1 MESSFKLWPVGQG
14 LFYSGTIKYK
24 NNQNFDFVYDCGSSS
39 KNIDKIVERYV
50 KTSLIDKTLD
60 MLVISHFD
68 EDHISGI
75 PKLLAEVKKIKKIFI
90 PYKNGIENYL
100 LFLAFIYGNDGNI
113 NEKVDEI
120 ILVNSTEP
128 ENENENNR
136 DFEELNTSIEI
147 EDNFSLPNIKVGVLN
162 DSSIKYRNFWKF
174 KFYNTYLR
182 KTNFT
187 SKIKEEIKNLI
198 KDSGCK
204 RLEELLKKLNSP
216 VKNDENCDK
225 EISVK
230 NSLKKI
236 YEKYC
241 SSSYGNSKQ
250 NQSSLCLYHSPLLN
264 NGNTEILIENYH
276 SLILSFLPR
285 YFFSY
290 IGTKPGTL
298 LTGDISLRQG
308 KQAKRYNDFK
318 KHYENEHIDVLY
330 FLTPHHGSSNNWNK
344 DVLYDFP
351 MAHFYLNSAGLSNK
365 FNHPSDSVVGNIIKS
380 GRYILNSNEIESVE
394 YSIYFIDK

>member
-1 MESSFKLWPVGQG
+1 MKMKSNFKLWPVGQG
-14 LFYSGTIKYK
+14 LFYSGTIKYE
-24 NNQNFDFVYDCGSSS
+24 NNQNFNFVYDCGSSS
-39 KNIDKIVERYV
+39 MNIDEIVDHYV
-50 KTSLIDKTLD
+50 ETSLIDKTLD

-75 PKLLAEVKKIKKIFI
+75 PKLLTEVKKIKKIFI
-90 PYKNGIENYL
+90 PYENGIENYL

-113 NEKVDEI
+113 NEKIDEI
-120 ILVNSTEP
+120 ILVNSTGP
-128 ENENENNR
+128 ENENNR

-147 EDNFSLPNIKVGVLN
+147 EDNFSLPNIKVGVFKG
-162 DSSIKYRNFWKF
+162 SSIKYRNLWKF

-182 KTNFT
+182 KTNFS
-187 SKIKEEIKNLI
+187 SKIKEEIINLI

-204 RLEELLKKLNSP
+204 GLEELLKKLNSP

-264 NGNTEILIENYH
+264 DMNMEISIYQH
-276 SLILSFLPR
+276 DILSISTFIDP
-285 YFFSY
+285 FFWY
-290 IGTKPGTL
+290 GDMIIGTL
-298 LTGDISLRQG
+298 LTGDISLRQE

-318 KHYENEHIDVLY
+318 NHYKNECIDVLF
-330 FLTPHHGSSNNWNK
+330 FLTPHHGSSKNWNK
-344 DVLYDFP
+344 DVLHDFP
-351 MAHFYLNSAGLSNK
+351 MAYFYLNSAGLLSK
-365 FNHPSDSVVGNIIKS
+365 YDHPSDSVIGDIIKS
-380 GRYILNSNEIESVE
+380 GRYILNSNEKALVE
-394 YSIYFIDK
+394 YSIDLIDK

>member
-1 MESSFKLWPVGQG
+1 MFSHFNLWPVGQG
-14 LFYSGTIKYK
+14 LFYSGNIEYGPGKSF
-24 NNQNFDFVYDCGSSS
+24 NFVYDCGSSS
-39 KNIDKIVERYV
+39 QNIDKIVDCYV
-50 KTSLIDKTLD
+50 ETSLIDKTLD

-75 PKLLAEVKKIKKIFI
+75 PKLLTEVKKIKKIFI

-162 DSSIKYRNFWKF
+162 DSSINYRNFWKF

-182 KTNFT
+182 KTDFT
-187 SKIKEEIKNLI
+187 SKIKEEIKTLI

-204 RLEELLKKLNSP
+204 GLEELLKKLNSP

-264 NGNTEILIENYH
+264 NVNTEILISNH
-276 SLILSFLPR
+276 LGLISSLLP
-285 YFFSY
+285 YDFFSVM
-290 IGTKPGTL
+290 GTKPGTL
-298 LTGDISLRQG
+298 LTGDISL
-308 KQAKRYNDFK
+308 KQEKQSKRYNDFK
-318 KHYENEHIDVLY
+318 KHYENEHLDVLY
-330 FLTPHHGSSNNWNK
+330 FLTPHHGSSKNWNK
-344 DVLYDFP
+344 YVLYDFP
-351 MAHFYLNSAGLSNK
+351 MAYFYLNSAGLSNK

-380 GRYILNSNEIESVE
+380 GRYILNSNEIKLVE
-394 YSIYFIDK
+394 YSLYSIDK

>member
-1 MESSFKLWPVGQG
+1 MESRFKLWPVGQG

-24 NNQNFDFVYDCGSSS
+24 NNQNFNFVYDCGSSS
-39 KNIDKIVERYV
+39 KNIDKIVDSYV

-75 PKLLAEVKKIKKIFI
+75 PKLLTEVKKIKKIFI

-120 ILVNSTEP
+120 ILVNSTES
-128 ENENENNR
+128 ENENNR

-147 EDNFSLPNIKVGVLN
+147 EDSFSLPNIKVGVLN

-182 KTNFT
+182 KTDLT
-187 SKIKEEIKNLI
+187 SKIKEEIKTLI

-204 RLEELLKKLNSP
+204 GLEELLKKLNSP

-230 NSLKKI
+230 NSFKII

-264 NGNTEILIENYH
+264 NENTEISIYYHLGLIFG
-276 SLILSFLPR
+276 SLPY
-285 YFFSY
+285 YFFRD

-298 LTGDISLRQG
+298 LTGDISL

-318 KHYENEHIDVLY
+318 KHYENEHRDVLY
-330 FLTPHHGSSNNWNK
+330 FLTPHHGSSKNWNK
-344 DVLYDFP
+344 NVLVDFP
-351 MAHFYLNSAGLSNK
+351 MAYFYLNSAGFSNK
-365 FNHPSDSVVGNIIKS
+365 FDHPSDSVVGNIIKS

-394 YSIYFIDK
+394 YSIYL